1 MPHKRAKRSVR
12 EKSKK
17 EQGHDLIPAKYS
29 LSEEA
34 IPKSAARVLNAAKV
48 QAEYRAKKRSSEDDG
63 SQGKAKRRKVDSST
77 SGMSIK
83 PGESLTHFNK
93 RVEDSM
99 RGLVRSAVQT
109 SNAVARNAL
118 KKEAEVKKAAK
129 QEKKAKAKAAESS
142 KDKADESDDDTR
154 GLKSTKSITADKQS
168 TKPSIDKHADRPKE
182 FQQASTSAPR
192 RLNDIAQAPPDLK
205 KLPRGAKKAAGAML
219 TFVST
224 GSGATMGHTPK
235 SDGVVSMAQKVMME
249 QEREKAIERY
259 RLLRASQRKGWG
271 EGSGERE
278 DSDG

>member
-118 KKEAEVKKAAK
+118 KKEAEEKKAAK
-129 QEKKAKAKAAESS
+129 QEKKAKR
-142 KDKADESDDDTR
+142 KADEGDDDVK
-154 GLKSTKSITADKQS
+154 GSKSSDGKRPVKDDAKSS
-168 TKPSIDKHADRPKE
+168 PTKPAQPADKHADRPKE

-205 KLPRGAKKAAGAML
+205 KLPRGAKKAAG
-219 TFVST
+219 S
-224 GSGATMGHTPK
+224 SATMGHTPK

-271 EGSGERE
+271 EGTGERE

>member
-118 KKEAEVKKAAK
+118 KKEAEEKKAAK
-129 QEKKAKAKAAESS
+129 QDKKAKR
-142 KDKADESDDDTR
+142 KADDEDDDVK
-154 GLKSTKSITADKQS
+154 GSGDKDSKSSNGKGPKVPKATDTKSAQPT
-168 TKPSIDKHADRPKE
+168 TDKHADRPKE

-205 KLPRGAKKAAGAML
+205 KLPRGAKKAAG
-219 TFVST
+219 
-224 GSGATMGHTPK
+224 SGAKMGHTPK

>member
-118 KKEAEVKKAAK
+118 KKEAEEKKAAR
-129 QEKKAKAKAAESS
+129 QEKKAKR
-142 KDKADESDDDTR
+142 KADDADDDIKDS
-154 GLKSTKSITADKQS
+154 KSTGGKFNDGKRPAKDDTKTTS
-168 TKPSIDKHADRPKE
+168 TKPPQPSTDKHADRPKE

-205 KLPRGAKKAAGAML
+205 KLPRGAKKTAGSSAK
-219 TFVST
+219 
-224 GSGATMGHTPK
+224 AGHTPK

-259 RLLRASQRKGWG
+259 RLLRASQRKGWA

>member
-118 KKEAEVKKAAK
+118 KKEAEEKKAAK
-129 QEKKAKAKAAESS
+129 QDKKAKR
-142 KDKADESDDDTR
+142 KADDEDDDVK
-154 GLKSTKSITADKQS
+154 GSGDKDSKSSNGKSPKVPKATDTKSAQPT
-168 TKPSIDKHADRPKE
+168 TDKHADRPKE

-205 KLPRGAKKAAGAML
+205 KLPRGAEKAAGL
-219 TFVST
+219 ST
-224 GSGATMGHTPK
+224 KAGHTPK

-271 EGSGERE
+271 VGSGERE